1 MTRASR
7 GVMCGLFWTVSLI
20 LAMVAQADEQPSVA
34 SEPLVLHAR
43 VREAGTGPDN
53 SQPGTSRTSEK
64 VLTVGARRRRPS
76 SSATCGTSTGV
87 RGRPAGSASWP
98 RR

>member
-20 LAMVAQADEQPSVA
+20 LALVAQADEQPSVA

-43 VREAGTGPDN
+43 VREAGTGPNN

-64 VLTVGARRRRPS
+64 ILTWDSAHTAVIICDMWNQHWCRGA
-76 SSATCGTSTGV
+76 T
-87 RGRPAGSASWP
+87 AGSASWP
-98 RR
+98 RP